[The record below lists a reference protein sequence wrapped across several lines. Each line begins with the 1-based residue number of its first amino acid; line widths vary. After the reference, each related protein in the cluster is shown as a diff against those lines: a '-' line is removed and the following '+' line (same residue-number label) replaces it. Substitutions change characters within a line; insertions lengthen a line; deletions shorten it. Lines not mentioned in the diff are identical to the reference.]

1 MSSKKLSWASVAS
14 ALQSA
19 PRESFLSEH
28 DSASVSVRIA
38 RNLASDPVGT
48 SGAGEEQHGTELT
61 ALRWRQGM
69 EAGLLGRLQVLPCGI
84 LFRAEPVLGQ
94 GSFRK
99 SGGLVIRRRLPREE
113 GAPLR

>member
-1 MSSKKLSWASVAS
+1 
-14 ALQSA
+14 
-19 PRESFLSEH
+19 
-28 DSASVSVRIA
+28 
-38 RNLASDPVGT
+38 
-48 SGAGEEQHGTELT
+48 
-61 ALRWRQGM
+61 M